1 MNRGVRALVLV
12 AAVAGAA
19 AAHLAAGGAT
29 AADVLAVARGGASGL
44 DERILWEYGLPRL
57 LTAALAGAA
66 LGTAGHLLQ
75 AVLRNPLAAPE
86 LTAVNPGAVLGVLGG
101 TVSGLVSADAAAGS
115 LLAALAGGAVGGG
128 LSWALAAGGGPGRV
142 VVAGLLG
149 SAVLGGV
156 TTMLLAYQP
165 ARFGNVLRWLVGSV
179 EGRVWE
185 HLAVASWWIPL
196 WLAVAWLGSAAV
208 GVLQGGDE
216 HAASL
221 GLPPR
226 TGRAAVLLVALALT
240 AGAAALAGAIAFV
253 GLVAPHAARWLA
265 RAEPRACV
273 PVAAL
278 VGGAALIG
286 ADALAQ
292 AATRLLA
299 AGDLGH
305 RLGVPTGVVT
315 SLLGAAVL
323 VAVVRR
329 ERPA

>member
-1 MNRGVRALVLV
+1 MNRALGAFVLV
-12 AAVAGAA
+12 VAVV
-19 AAHLAAGGAT
+19 AAHLATGGAT
-29 AADVLAVARGGASGL
+29 AADVLAVVQGHPTGL
-44 DERILWEYGLPRL
+44 DARLLWEYGLPRL
-57 LTAALAGAA
+57 LTAALTGSA
-66 LGTAGHLLQ
+66 LGVAGYLLQ
-75 AVLRNPLAAPE
+75 SVLRNPLAAPE

-101 TVSGLVSADAAAGS
+101 TVLGAVAADAAAGS
-115 LLAALAGGAVGGG
+115 LLAALVGGALGGG

-149 SAVLGGV
+149 SAVLGGL

-165 ARFGNVLRWLVGSV
+165 SRFGNVLRWLAGSV
-179 EGRVWE
+179 EGRVWD
-185 HLAVASWWIPL
+185 HLTVASWWIPL
-196 WLAVAWLGSAAV
+196 WLAVAWAASAAV

-226 TGRAAVLLVALALT
+226 TGRAAVLAVALALT
-240 AGAAALAGAIAFV
+240 AGAAALAGAISFV
-253 GLVAPHAARWLA
+253 GLVVPHAARWLA
-265 RAEPRACV
+265 RGEPRACV

-278 VGGAALIG
+278 VGAAALTG

-292 AATRLLA
+292 AATHLLA
-299 AGDLGH
+299 AGHLGH

-315 SLLGAAVL
+315 ALLGAAVL